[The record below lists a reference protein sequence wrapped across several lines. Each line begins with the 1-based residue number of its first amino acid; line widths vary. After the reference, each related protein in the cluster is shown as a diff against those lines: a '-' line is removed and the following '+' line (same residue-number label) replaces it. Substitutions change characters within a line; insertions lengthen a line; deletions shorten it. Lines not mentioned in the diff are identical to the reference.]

1 MYPETDVRPVQIT
14 DSHLKK
20 IKKNM
25 PETIEDREERFIKE
39 YGLSSDLS
47 YQITRSINLI
57 LFEQIIKE
65 TGVSPTLVAATLEN
79 TVVSLHRDQ
88 IPTDNLQDD
97 HFHGLFHSIS
107 QNEISSEAIP
117 EVLTYLAN
125 NPGSDTKMAI
135 EAKGLGMADSTE
147 VENVIKNLVKD
158 REEFIRKQ
166 GERSIGALMGAAM
179 KELRGKADGKI
190 VNELLRKEIQKLLN
204 S

>member
-1 MYPETDVRPVQIT
+1 
-14 DSHLKK
+14 
-20 IKKNM
+20 
-25 PETIEDREERFIKE
+25 
-39 YGLSSDLS
+39 
-47 YQITRSINLI
+47 
-57 LFEQIIKE
+57 
-65 TGVSPTLVAATLEN
+65 
-79 TVVSLHRDQ
+79 
-88 IPTDNLQDD
+88 
-97 HFHGLFHSIS
+97 
-107 QNEISSEAIP
+107 
-117 EVLTYLAN
+117 
-125 NPGSDTKMAI
+125 MAI

>member
-1 MYPETDVRPVQIT
+1 
-14 DSHLKK
+14 
-20 IKKNM
+20 
-25 PETIEDREERFIKE
+25 
-39 YGLSSDLS
+39 
-47 YQITRSINLI
+47 QITRSINLI

>member
-1 MYPETDVRPVQIT
+1 MYPETDVRPVQVT
-14 DSHLKK
+14 DSRLRK

-25 PETIEDREERFIKE
+25 PETIEDREKRFVKE

-47 YQITRSINLI
+47 YQITRSINLP
-57 LFEQIIKE
+57 LFEQIVKE
-65 TGVSPTLVAATLEN
+65 TGVSPTLIAATLEN

-88 IPTDNLQDD
+88 IPTEKLQDD
-97 HFHGLFHSIS
+97 HFLGLFQSIS

-117 EVLTYLAN
+117 DVLTYLAN
-125 NPGSDTKMAI
+125 NPDSDTKMAI
-135 EAKGLGMADSTE
+135 EASGLGMASTAE
-147 VENVIKNLVKD
+147 VEKIIKKLVKD
-158 REEFIRKQ
+158 REDFIRKQ

-190 VNELLRKEIQKLLN
+190 VNDSLRKEIQKLLN